1 MKDNSIGQILSQ
13 ITGNRETLRRW
24 VLGVVAAG
32 LIVYAYGISRVC
44 MFQITPIS
52 LFGWLTLF
60 WGRGGDYAHGYL
72 VPVAA
77 VGFFYWKWRN
87 TLRNLPMVPS
97 AWGLALVGLATLLYV
112 GGVRAQVP
120 RLVAASLVILV
131 FGIVWY
137 LGGWQWAKGAWF
149 SCAFL
154 FFMIPLNVI
163 DPYVSFPL
171 RMVVAKVS
179 CGLLNLFG
187 LEVYSQGTGI
197 FSRAGRFMP
206 LDVADP
212 CSGIRSLVA
221 LMALTA
227 LYGQLAMDH
236 AWKKWVMF
244 MSSVP
249 LAVLGN
255 LVRITTVALVAQ
267 GFGYDPAMK
276 IYHEFSGYIVFS
288 LAILCM
294 LGLGTMMNVHY
305 RELLDHWLQEETPP
319 TSSSP
324 PTHH

>member
-1 MKDNSIGQILSQ
+1 MKDKSISQ
-13 ITGNRETLRRW
+13 LLAAITGNRETLRRW
-24 VLGVVAAG
+24 VLGAVATG
-32 LIVYAYGISRVC
+32 LVVYAYGISRVC

-52 LFGWLTLF
+52 LFGWLALF

-77 VGFFYWKWRN
+77 VGFFYWKWRH
-87 TLRNLPMVPS
+87 TLRQIPMESS
-97 AWGLALVGLATLLYV
+97 AWGLVLVGLAMLLYV

-120 RLVAASLVILV
+120 RLVAGSLVVLV

-137 LGGWQWAKGAWF
+137 LGGWRWAKGAWF

-154 FFMIPLNVI
+154 IFMIPLNVI

-179 CGLLNLFG
+179 CWLLNSFG

-227 LYGQLAMDH
+227 LYGQLAMDRG
-236 AWKKWVMF
+236 WKRWVLF

-255 LVRITTVALVAQ
+255 LARITTVALVAQ

-294 LGLGTMMNVHY
+294 LGLGTVLNLHY
-305 RELLDHWLQEETPP
+305 RELLDHWLQEEAPP
-319 TSSSP
+319 AP
-324 PTHH
+324 PPPPQRH

>member
-1 MKDNSIGQILSQ
+1 MKDNSLGQMLSQ
-13 ITGNRETLRRW
+13 FTGNREVVRRL
-24 VLGVVAAG
+24 VFGTVVAG

-52 LFGWLTLF
+52 LFGWLAVF
-60 WGRGGDYAHGYL
+60 WGRGGDYAHGYM

-87 TLRNLPMVPS
+87 TLQQIPLVPS
-97 AWGLALVGLATLLYV
+97 AYGLLLVGLAMLLYV

-120 RLVAASLVILV
+120 RLVAGSLVVLI

-137 LGGWQWAKGAWF
+137 LGGWRWAKGAWF

-154 FFMIPLNVI
+154 IFMIPLNVI

-171 RMVVAKVS
+171 RMVVAKIAS
-179 CGLLNLFG
+179 GLLNLFG
-187 LEVYSQGTGI
+187 LEVYNQGTGI

-227 LYGQLAMDH
+227 LYGQLAMDRG
-236 AWKKWVMF
+236 WKRWVLF
-244 MSSVP
+244 LSSVP

-255 LVRITTVALVAQ
+255 LARITTVALVAQ

-294 LGLGTMMNVHY
+294 LGLGTILNIHY
-305 RELLDHWLQEETPP
+305 RELLDHWLQEEAPP
-319 TSSSP
+319 TSQRP
-324 PTHH
+324 QQ